1 MHIHIHRTYHTHT
14 HTARGTLH
22 AHYCIC
28 TAHRTRHTA
37 RALHAQ
43 TEVVFTLDN
52 DSDSRTEWVDPTGE
66 RHSVQTEPNSAII
79 VRAGQL
85 GPPHRVTPSR
95 RGERWILK
103 LVYTSTNERSP
114 DYATHIDSFPKA
126 KKAGKAKRR

>member
-1 MHIHIHRTYHTHT
+1 MHTHRTYHTHT

-28 TAHRTRHTA
+28 TAHGTRHTA

-114 DYATHIDSFPKA
+114 DYAAHIDSFPKA

>member
-1 MHIHIHRTYHTHT
+1 M
-14 HTARGTLH
+14 
-22 AHYCIC
+22 
-28 TAHRTRHTA
+28 
-37 RALHAQ
+37 
-43 TEVVFTLDN
+43 
-52 DSDSRTEWVDPTGE
+52 
-66 RHSVQTEPNSAII
+66 QTEPNSAII

-114 DYATHIDSFPKA
+114 DYAAHIDSFPKA

>member
-1 MHIHIHRTYHTHT
+1 
-14 HTARGTLH
+14 
-22 AHYCIC
+22 
-28 TAHRTRHTA
+28 
-37 RALHAQ
+37 
-43 TEVVFTLDN
+43 VFTLDN